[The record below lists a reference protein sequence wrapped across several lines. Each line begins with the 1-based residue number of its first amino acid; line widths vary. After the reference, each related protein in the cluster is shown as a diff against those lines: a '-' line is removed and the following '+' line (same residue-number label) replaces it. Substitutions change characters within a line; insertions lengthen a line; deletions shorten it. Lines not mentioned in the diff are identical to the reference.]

1 MDFSGMTAE
10 NIGRKRG
17 KEQTCAGLLSSLY
30 RWSSISAV
38 HSSLECCMSMM
49 FYDHFVSADF
59 SLHDVAVLLRAEA
72 EGGGVVLDVLALL
85 ELLDL
90 RLLYE
95 VAGDAD
101 DVGVARVE
109 A

>member
-1 MDFSGMTAE
+1 MCWSA
-10 NIGRKRG
+10 
-17 KEQTCAGLLSSLY
+17 LL
-30 RWSSISAV
+30 AV
-38 HSSLECCMSMM
+38 WM
-49 FYDHFVSADF
+49 FLMGAVSADF

-85 ELLDL
+85 ELLNL
-90 RLLYE
+90 GLLYE

-101 DVGVARVE
+101 DVRVACVE

>member
-1 MDFSGMTAE
+1 MFLMG
-10 NIGRKRG
+10 
-17 KEQTCAGLLSSLY
+17 
-30 RWSSISAV
+30 AV
-38 HSSLECCMSMM
+38 LT
-49 FYDHFVSADF
+49 DF

-95 VAGDAD
+95 VASDAD

>member
-1 MDFSGMTAE
+1 MCWSA
-10 NIGRKRG
+10 
-17 KEQTCAGLLSSLY
+17 LL
-30 RWSSISAV
+30 AV
-38 HSSLECCMSMM
+38 WM
-49 FYDHFVSADF
+49 FLMGAVSTDF

-72 EGGGVVLDVLALL
+72 KGGGVVLDVLALL

-101 DVGVARVE
+101 DVRVARVE